1 MNDYEFGNRLYALR
15 KRCKMSQAELGQ
27 LVNVSDKAVSKWE
40 TGKSKP
46 GIDIMNKFAEL
57 CASVGQID
65 KKPEVNG
72 RNIFMFL
79 APISNKK

>member
-15 KRCKMSQAELGQ
+15 KKCKMSQAELGN

-46 GIDIMNKFAEL
+46 GIDIMNKLSLIFNVKIEDL
-57 CASVGQID
+57 MEENKSDVGARSD
-65 KKPEVNG
+65 RKV
-72 RNIFMFL
+72 
-79 APISNKK
+79 